1 MPETAAPGDQEL
13 WPPRTPALTWQMHRH
28 TQLKS
33 KLMVMQEVKSKQ
45 RKQECPARRQGGPGE
60 GLSADSGTKAERLS
74 TQPETRLLAS
84 EALPRH
90 VQPVAHSPHAAQEN
104 YEFIPTQIASLF
116 KVV

>member
-1 MPETAAPGDQEL
+1 MSSQETGGAWGRAVSRL
-13 WPPRTPALTWQMHRH
+13 RH
-28 TQLKS
+28 
-33 KLMVMQEVKSKQ
+33 
-45 RKQECPARRQGGPGE
+45 QGR
-60 GLSADSGTKAERLS
+60 ERLS

-90 VQPVAHSPHAAQEN
+90 VQPVAQSPHAAQEN